1 MVELRGTNANA
12 LRRVVDR
19 GVDELRAR
27 VDFPLPRHVRRELD
41 GFLGCCDPDRGFAWL
56 TCTGC
61 DVHRLVPFTCKG
73 RGFCP
78 TCGGRRMDERAA
90 RWCEELVPHVPVRQ
104 WVLTVPWRLRWRLA
118 RDPKALR
125 AVIDI
130 AIGEIRSFYER
141 RGTSTGAITVV
152 QRFGSKLNLNV
163 HLHVLFLDGAFEAGP
178 RGRPVFRHGPRVTD
192 DDVGALV
199 AAIAERVLVALPPSE
214 EAVDEDEPLALFQ
227 AASIQGR
234 SALGELPRP
243 QRLGARALPPLCA
256 AVDGFNLHA
265 GVTVRA
271 RDRQALE
278 RLCRYVGRPPLAL
291 GRVQELPDGRVSI
304 ALRRP
309 WSDGST
315 SFVLTAA
322 QLVERLVAGVP
333 GAEPRPRTRTRSC
346 TTGCSPRGTGGGG
359 SSRPARAG
367 SRRRTS
373 RRSS

>member
-1 MVELRGTNANA
+1 MGL
-12 LRRVVDR
+12 
-19 GVDELRAR
+19 
-27 VDFPLPRHVRRELD
+27 
-41 GFLGCCDPDRGFAWL
+41 
-56 TCTGC
+56 
-61 DVHRLVPFTCKG
+61 
-73 RGFCP
+73 
-78 TCGGRRMDERAA
+78 
-90 RWCEELVPHVPVRQ
+90 PHVPVRQ

-199 AAIAERVLVALPPSE
+199 SAIAERVLAALPPSE

-234 SALGELPRP
+234 SALGELPHP

-309 WSDGST
+309 WSDGT
-315 SFVLTAA
+315 TDFVLTAA
-322 QLVERLVAGVP
+322 QLVERLIAGVP
-333 GAEPRPRTRTRSC
+333 PPHANQVLYHGVLASRHRWRRLVAPRKGRVAPANKSKKLVRGRGVGHRPLRTRHLSWAALLWRVFEVDAWRC
-346 TTGCSPRGTGGGG
+346 KRCGGPMKLRGIVDGPVGPHAVRQWLRA
-359 SSRPARAG
+359 RPPPVRVAVA
-367 SRRRTS
+367 
-373 RRSS
+373 